1 MNLNWTTIDVDG
13 APMKVRGCVTEQADA
28 PAVILY
34 MHAPGVDRF
43 MEAMAQRLA
52 QAGYA
57 AYVPDLYYRQGQ
69 SEEGPLERMGRL
81 RDAEL
86 EADVAAVQRHVA
98 DRGHRR
104 IAAAGFCMGGR
115 IALIAASV
123 LPSLDAVVSF
133 YGGFIRES
141 WGEGAP
147 PIARAASITCP
158 AFLIGGKEDT
168 NPSPDD
174 ITALSNALDA
184 EGNPPQ
190 VSVFDDVGHAFLNFS
205 RPGYR
210 DDIAMR
216 AWREFERFLSIHLR
230 GASLKAP

>member
-1 MNLNWTTIDVDG
+1 MDLNWTSIDVEG
-13 APMKVRGCVTEQADA
+13 RSMRMLSCLARQANT
-28 PAVILY
+28 PAVILF
-34 MHAPGVDRF
+34 MHAPGVDGF
-43 MEAMAQRLA
+43 MEAVAQRLA
-52 QAGYA
+52 QAGYS
-57 AYVPDLYYRQGQ
+57 AYVPDLYYRQGE
-69 SEEGPLERMGRL
+69 SDDGPLERMGRL

-86 EADVAAVQRHVA
+86 EVDVAAVQRHVA
-98 DRGHRR
+98 EQGHSR

-147 PIARAASITCP
+147 PIARVASITCP
-158 AFLIGGKEDT
+158 TFLIGGKEDT

-174 ITALSNALDA
+174 ITDLSHVLDA
-184 EGNPPQ
+184 KGNRPQ
-190 VSVFDDVGHAFLNFS
+190 VSIFDDVGHAFLNFS

-216 AWREFERFLSIHLR
+216 AWREFERFLSSCLT
-230 GASLKAP
+230 SVSVQK